1 MGILIL
7 AAIAVLI
14 LIYYFWKRSGSGL
27 GKEQALRQQIR
38 RLLQQPPDAADE
50 TINRYVANLK
60 DRYPGHSEEWYL
72 EKIIYDLER
81 DR

>member
-1 MGILIL
+1 MGIIIL
-7 AAIAVLI
+7 TVIVL
-14 LIYYFWKRSGSGL
+14 LVLVYFIWKRSRPGV

-38 RLLQQPPDAADE
+38 RLLQQPPASADE
-50 TINRYVANLK
+50 TINRYLANLK
-60 DRYPGHSEEWYL
+60 ERYPGHPEEWYL

>member
-1 MGILIL
+1 LGILIL

-14 LIYYFWKRSGSGL
+14 LIYYLWKRSSSGL
-27 GKEQALRQQIR
+27 GKEQTLRQQIR
-38 RLLQQPPDAADE
+38 KLLQQPPDSANE
-50 TINRYVANLK
+50 TIDRYMANLK
-60 DRYPGHSEEWYL
+60 QRFPGHPEEWYL

>member
-1 MGILIL
+1 MGILFL

-14 LIYYFWKRSGSGL
+14 LIYYLWKRSSSGL

-38 RLLQQPPDAADE
+38 RLLQQPPDSANE
-50 TINRYVANLK
+50 TIDRYMANLK
-60 DRYPGHSEEWYL
+60 ERYPGHSEEWYL